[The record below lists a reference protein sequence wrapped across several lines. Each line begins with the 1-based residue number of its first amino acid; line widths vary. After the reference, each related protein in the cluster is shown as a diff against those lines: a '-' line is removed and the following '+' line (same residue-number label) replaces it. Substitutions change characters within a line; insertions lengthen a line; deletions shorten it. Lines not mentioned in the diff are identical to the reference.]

1 MKMTALLVVGFAALL
16 CLDQA
21 TAQVSRPA
29 RPVMFKCVDTK
40 GKTYYSDKMLP
51 NCAKGTEL
59 SSTGRVIEKPPV
71 KVVAPDP
78 KVLEANSVNN
88 ADQERRDRALMATY
102 TTVEEIDSA
111 RDRTLALPMQG
122 IKTAEARLARA
133 RSNLSEL
140 KKEAEVLTAKN
151 KPIPAQL
158 TDDLAMREREV
169 ATLESEL
176 AQRKTNIEEI
186 QARYDADK
194 VRFHELKEGPKKEA
208 SR

>member
-1 MKMTALLVVGFAALL
+1 MKMTALLVFGFTALL

-29 RPVMFKCVDTK
+29 RPVMFKCVDAK

-59 SSTGRVIEKPPV
+59 TSSGRVIEKPPV
-71 KVVAPDP
+71 KVAAVDP
-78 KVLEANSVNN
+78 KAAELKPAVS

-102 TTVEEIDSA
+102 TTEEEIDAA
-111 RDRTLALPMQG
+111 RERTLALPMQG

-133 RSNLSEL
+133 NSNLGEL
-140 KKEAEVLTAKN
+140 KKEAEALTAKN
-151 KPIPAQL
+151 KPLPTQL
-158 TDDLAMREREV
+158 SDDLAMREREV
-169 ATLESEL
+169 AMLESEL
-176 AQRKTNIEEI
+176 AQRRTNVDEI
-186 QARYDADK
+186 RARYESDK
-194 VRFHELKEGPKKEA
+194 VRFHELKDGPKKEA